1 MVYQKLTVCNC
12 KGTNKGGSRLSG
24 HVAHA
29 TPDRRLRRTR
39 IFKFADILG
48 TTVEYLIC
56 GVIKTP
62 ELDADSVELMGSH

>member
-39 IFKFADILG
+39 IFNIQF
-48 TTVEYLIC
+48 ELIEFLLQAA
-56 GVIKTP
+56 P
-62 ELDADSVELMGSH
+62 FQLPALRD